1 MGLIKT
7 SIKITRTI
15 KNVARLKEIA
25 VIFAKNGFDEFI
37 SSGVISKVPNF
48 ALPKS
53 KLKIREELSSKSER
67 DWGQVIGYRLRLCFQ
82 ELGPTFI
89 KLGQLLSTRED
100 IFDSSFISEMK
111 FLRDKVKGIDFEEAK
126 KNIEE
131 SLGEKL
137 SDLFKFFDQD
147 AIGNA
152 SIGVVYRA
160 ELLNG
165 RKVVV
170 KVRRP
175 GIVKEI
181 ETDFSIMMFLISQ
194 AEKASEEI
202 RYLGIS
208 RIVKDFS
215 LRLQNEVN
223 FNIEALNAERIEATI
238 SKHDPEKIFYLPQV
252 HKEYLKENILI
263 MDEVEGIPFT
273 NTEEIIK
280 GTGEVF
286 EKLEKGVK
294 IFIKSFL
301 QEGFFH
307 ADLHGGNF
315 FLMKDNRIGLIDFGL
330 VGNLS
335 RKSRENFIAIIY
347 GLLTFNYENLVY
359 EFLDVAS
366 FEKIPDV
373 DKLITDVREAL
384 SPFIG
389 LTVSQTNFSQVLKSI
404 ISTLNRH
411 EIFLPTEW
419 FIVFRALMTL
429 DGVGKSIGLDLDLF
443 ALLDEDIKNIVK
455 NTITKEA
462 LIEESIWS
470 GRDMLSAMRI
480 IPRHIKWF
488 LKEASKKKYA
498 IELINKGYEKQIKS
512 INSGIY
518 FLGYSIISSSL
529 FFCGV
534 LYSNNKEI
542 VYWKDVP
549 PLSWLFWSGA
559 LIFLSKGIL
568 TKK

>member
-1 MGLIKT
+1 MGLLKT

-15 KNVARLKEIA
+15 KNVARFKEIA

-37 SSGVISKVPNF
+37 ASGVISKVPNF
-48 ALPKS
+48 VLPKS
-53 KLKIREELSSKSER
+53 KLKIREELSSKAKR
-67 DWGQVIGYRLRLCFQ
+67 DWGKIVGYRLRQCFQ

-89 KLGQLLSTRED
+89 KMGQLLSTRED
-100 IFDSSFISEMK
+100 IFDSSFINEMK
-111 FLRDKVKGIDFEEAK
+111 VLRDQVKGIPFGDVKEA
-126 KNIEE
+126 IEE
-131 SLGEKL
+131 SLGKNL
-137 SDLFKFFDQD
+137 NQIFKTFDEN

-152 SIGVVYRA
+152 SIGVVYQA
-160 ELLNG
+160 ELLSG
-165 RKVVV
+165 EKVVV

-175 GIVKEI
+175 NIVKEI
-181 ETDFSIMMFLISQ
+181 ETDFSIMMFLVSQ

-202 RYLGIS
+202 KYLGIS

-215 LRLQNEVN
+215 IRLQNEVN

-238 SKHDPEKIFYLPQV
+238 SKHDPEKIFYLPKV
-252 HKEYLKENILI
+252 YKEYLKENILV
-263 MDEVEGIPFT
+263 MDKVDGIPFT
-273 NTEEIIK
+273 NTFEVMREKEI
-280 GTGEVF
+280 VF
-286 EKLEKGVK
+286 DRLQEGVK

-315 FLMKDNRIGLIDFGL
+315 FLMEDQRIGLIDFGL
-330 VGNLS
+330 VGNLG

-366 FEKIPDV
+366 YEKIPDV
-373 DKLITDVREAL
+373 DELISDVRDAL

-443 ALLDEDIKNIVK
+443 SLLSDDIKNIVK
-455 NTITKEA
+455 ETMTKEA
-462 LIEESIWS
+462 LIEETIWS
-470 GRDMLSAMRI
+470 GRDLLSVMRI
-480 IPRHIKWF
+480 IPRHLKWF
-488 LKEASKKKYA
+488 VKEASKKKYA
-498 IELINKGYEKQIKS
+498 IELINKGYESQIKS
-512 INSGIY
+512 LATGFY
-518 FLGYSIISSSL
+518 FLGYSIISSAL

-534 LYSNNKEI
+534 LFSNSINI
-542 VYWKDVP
+542 STWKDVP
-549 PLSWLFWSGA
+549 FLSWLFWGGA
-559 LIFLSKGIL
+559 LIFLFKGIL
-568 TKK
+568 LKR

>member
-1 MGLIKT
+1 MGFIKT

-25 VIFAKNGFDEFI
+25 IIFAKNGFDEFI

-48 ALPKS
+48 VLPKS
-53 KLKIREELSSKSER
+53 KLKIREELLSKSKR
-67 DWGQVIGYRLRLCFQ
+67 DWGQVIGHRLRLCFQ

-111 FLRDKVKGIDFEEAK
+111 VLRDQVKGIQFEEAK

-131 SLGEKL
+131 SLGKKL
-137 SDLFKFFDQD
+137 SELFKSFDQN

-160 ELLNG
+160 RLLDG

-194 AEKASEEI
+194 AEKISEEI

-208 RIVKDFS
+208 RMVRDFS

-238 SKHDPEKIFYLPQV
+238 SKHDPEKIFYLPKV
-252 HKEYLKENILI
+252 HKEYLKEDVLI

-273 NTEEIIK
+273 NTQEITK
-280 GTGEVF
+280 GTSEVF

-366 FEKIPDV
+366 YEKIPDV
-373 DKLITDVREAL
+373 DKLITDVRESL
-384 SPFIG
+384 SSFVG

-443 ALLDEDIKNIVK
+443 SLLDGDIKNIVK
-455 NTITKEA
+455 NTMTKEA

-498 IELINKGYEKQIKS
+498 IELINRGYEEQIKS
-512 INSGIY
+512 INTGIY

-534 LYSNNKEI
+534 LFSNNKEI

-549 PLSWLFWSGA
+549 PLSWIFWSGA
-559 LIFLSKGIL
+559 IMFLFKGIL